1 MSSLKEK
8 KYITALYERATAT
21 SLDEVYGRYSAKKKE
36 AFEYCRNLMMKYNGW
51 GLKILSYNTFMFT
64 AGFEF
69 TDEETGA
76 INIMYIT
83 PSKDKA
89 VEWTR

>member
-1 MSSLKEK
+1 MSKLKEAL
-8 KYITALYERATAT
+8 YITDLYERATAT

-36 AFEYCRNLMMKYNGW
+36 AFEYCRNLMAKYNGW
-51 GLKILSYNTFMFT
+51 GLKILSHNTFVFT

-69 TDEETGA
+69 VSDETGA
-76 INIMYIT
+76 VNIMYIT
-83 PSKDKA
+83 PSKDTA

>member
-1 MSSLKEK
+1 MSKLKEQL
-8 KYITALYERATAT
+8 YITDLYERATAT
-21 SLDEVYGRYSAKKKE
+21 TLAEVYGRDSAKKKE
-36 AFEYCRNLMMKYNGW
+36 AFDYCQKLMAKHNGW
-51 GLKILSYNTFMFT
+51 GLKILSHNTFVFT

-69 TDEETGA
+69 VSDETGA

-83 PSKDKA
+83 PSRETA